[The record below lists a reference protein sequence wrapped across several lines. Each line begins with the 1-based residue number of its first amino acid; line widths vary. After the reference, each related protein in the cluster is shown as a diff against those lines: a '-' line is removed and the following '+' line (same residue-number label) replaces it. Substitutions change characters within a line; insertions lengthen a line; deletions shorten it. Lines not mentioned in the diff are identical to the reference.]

1 MSNYIYFLLIFELE
15 NRVFILGIRAG
26 YNYFS
31 VWLFLDKFS
40 VFKSKDTAHTKS
52 IGIGKV
58 VIIESAVIQVAVIVI
73 SAALNRAW
81 PYVHRVA
88 VASICARAAA
98 ALIGTLY
105 GAVTWIPVAELVRR
119 LYFPSRKIQIQGHSA
134 HHKRWYN
141 WHSALWM
148 RKAYRYSD
156 CRSNS

>member
-98 ALIGTLY
+98 VIVTPQ
-105 GAVTWIPVAELVRR
+105 GAVTWIPVTELPEWLVRFATELVWRVKFSLHFR
-119 LYFPSRKIQIQGHSA
+119 YFRFSDTGEALYQSLFCSI
-134 HHKRWYN
+134 
-141 WHSALWM
+141 
-148 RKAYRYSD
+148 
-156 CRSNS
+156 

>member
-15 NRVFILGIRAG
+15 NRVFISGIRAG

-58 VIIESAVIQVAVIVI
+58 VIIESAAIQVAVIVCR
-73 SAALNRAW
+73 AALNRAW

-88 VASICARAAA
+88 VASIRARAAA
-98 ALIGTLY
+98 ALIGAPQGT
-105 GAVTWIPVAELVRR
+105 VTRTCVTELSKWLVRFATELVWRVKFSLHFR
-119 LYFPSRKIQIQGHSA
+119 YFRFSDTGEALYQSLFCSI
-134 HHKRWYN
+134 
-141 WHSALWM
+141 
-148 RKAYRYSD
+148 
-156 CRSNS
+156 